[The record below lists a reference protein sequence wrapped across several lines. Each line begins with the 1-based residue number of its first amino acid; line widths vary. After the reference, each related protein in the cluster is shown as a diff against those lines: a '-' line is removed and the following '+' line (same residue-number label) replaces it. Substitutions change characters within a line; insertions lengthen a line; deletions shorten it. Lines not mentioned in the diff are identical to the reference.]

1 MSGWRHAAAVVLLAG
16 CARGTGAP
24 AAAVAPASQTPA
36 PAPAAA
42 PVPAPP
48 SAATPARQPP
58 PSLVRYGPSAMRYL
72 VIRRL
77 RIEQSFGGQLQRQ
90 DLGARVFVGVVI
102 TGPADGRGYP
112 TTFTVDS
119 VLADSGTPQPV
130 ADNLSRVRALVLAG
144 RLAPRGDFQTSD
156 TTSAQ
161 STAQLVGN
169 FRDFMPRI
177 PMEGVRVGTA
187 WTDTMALTQRTG
199 DGAVTRRA
207 TIRSAAAAW
216 EDHSGTRSVRIESTT
231 TYSVA
236 GSGQNGGQAFE
247 VGGTGVTTAHAFVA
261 EDGRFLGGDSHDS
274 TSLTISLPAQGLAI
288 PVTQVLHSTVSVRP

>member
-1 MSGWRHAAAVVLLAG
+1 
-16 CARGTGAP
+16 
-24 AAAVAPASQTPA
+24 
-36 PAPAAA
+36 
-42 PVPAPP
+42 
-48 SAATPARQPP
+48 
-58 PSLVRYGPSAMRYL
+58 MRYL

-102 TGPADGRGYP
+102 SGPADGRGYP

-119 VLADSGTPQPV
+119 VQADSGTPQPV
-130 ADNLSRVRALVLAG
+130 ADNLSRVRALILAG

-156 TTSAQ
+156 TVSAQ
-161 STAQLVGN
+161 STAQLVGT

-177 PMEGVRVGTA
+177 PAEGVRVGTA
-187 WTDTMALTQRTG
+187 WTDTMALTQRNG
-199 DGAVTRRA
+199 DGAVTRRVTIHSTA
-207 TIRSAAAAW
+207 TAW
-216 EDHSGTRSVRIESTT
+216 EDHNGTRSVRIESST

-236 GSGQNGGQAFE
+236 GSGQNGGQSFE
-247 VGGTGVTTAHAFVA
+247 VGGTGMTTAHAFVA
-261 EDGRFLGGDSHDS
+261 EDGRFLGGESHDS